1 MSDTLQVCCP
11 CCGTKLVLD
20 AATGEILSEE
30 RPKADSEA
38 SFEQA
43 MSEFRASSKRR
54 EEAFAKAF
62 EKTKRLDDLLEKKF
76 AEAKKKAADD
86 KGPPRTPFDLD

>member
-1 MSDTLQVCCP
+1 MPDTHEVRCP
-11 CCGTKLVLD
+11 CCGTRLVLD

-43 MSEFRASSKRR
+43 MSEVQAGSKRR

-62 EKTKRLDDLLEKKF
+62 EKTKRLEDLLEKKF
-76 AEAKKKAADD
+76 AQAKKKAAED